1 MHLPTPHQLGQGG
14 CTRWRLS
21 EILKFEAAKNGEPT
35 PVIAPEAERYLSD
48 VQVAERFGV
57 SRNTVWRWAREARQ

>member
-1 MHLPTPHQLGQGG
+1 MHLPAPHQLGQGG

-21 EILKFEAAKNGEPT
+21 EIIAAEAAKSNQPA
-35 PVIAPEAERYLSD
+35 PAIAPEAERYLSD

-57 SRNTVWRWAREARQ
+57 SRNTIWRWAREGRQ